1 MSFVSILGSNCRN
14 CYRCVRFC
22 PVKSIRIKGSTAQV
36 EEQMCINCGICI
48 KQCPQRAKRIK
59 GGIDS
64 VRELLAGKD
73 RVIASIA
80 PSFGALFPKPLSEVT
95 SKLLSLGFCHVEE
108 TAVAAEVVAKEYRKR
123 IESLRDGDFLI
134 SSTCSVV
141 KSMIEKYYP
150 TLIPKLAPIISP
162 MAAHGRMLKKTF
174 GNDSKVVF
182 ICPCIAKK
190 EEALDP
196 QIYGLIDEVIT
207 FTELYDLIDESAT
220 FAQSPK
226 KDKAIEPLIPKTGR
240 WFPLTGGILTTAGM
254 SIDLNKGDFLLIDG
268 IEETKAILSDLEQ
281 GLVKPKFVEILAC
294 KGGCIGGPASVRDD
308 SLFIKRD
315 RMLKFAAEKN
325 AESEISL
332 CISEIFL
339 GRSFKPGIVLAPN
352 PGEKAVLEILA
363 SIGKT
368 TPDKELNCGSCG
380 YPSCREKAVAVYKG
394 MAELE
399 MCLPYMRD
407 KAENM
412 ANLIIDATPNAIILV
427 DLNMIVK
434 EFNNAAESMFGIKSF
449 AIKGKSISTILD
461 DSIFYE
467 AIGQNGFLRIKKEY
481 PQYSL
486 VVQATLLYMEDQNL
500 IMAIFTNI
508 TESERQKQS
517 FETVKKETLLKAQE
531 VINKQMRVA
540 QEIAGILGETTAES
554 KVLLKRLINIVETGG
569 SSDVL

>member
-22 PVKSIRIKGSTAQV
+22 PVKSIRIKGSTAQI
-36 EEQMCINCGICI
+36 EEEMCINCGICV

-73 RVIASIA
+73 SVIASIA

-123 IESLRDGDFLI
+123 IENLKDREFLI

-141 KSMIEKYYP
+141 KSMIEKYHP
-150 TLIPKLAPIISP
+150 SLLSKLAPIISP
-162 MAAHGRMLKKTF
+162 MAAHGRMLKKKF
-174 GNDSKVVF
+174 GSDSKVVF

-190 EEALDP
+190 EEALDA
-196 QIYGLIDEVIT
+196 QIYGAIDEVIT
-207 FTELYDLIDESAT
+207 FTELYELLDESAT
-220 FAQSPK
+220 LGGSSSK
-226 KDKAIEPLIPKTGR
+226 SISKDILRPTTGR

-254 SIDLNKGDFLLIDG
+254 NIDLNKGDFLLIDG
-268 IEETKAILSDLEQ
+268 IEETQAILSDLEQ
-281 GLVKPKFVEILAC
+281 GLVNPKFVEILAC

-315 RMLKFAAEKN
+315 RMLKFAAEKHS
-325 AESEISL
+325 ASENQLSND
-332 CISEIFL
+332 EIL
-339 GRSFKPGIVLAPN
+339 LERSFKPGMVFAPY
-352 PGEKAVLEILA
+352 PGEKAISEILA

-368 TPDKELNCGSCG
+368 TLDKELNCGSCG
-380 YPSCREKAVAVYKG
+380 YSSCREKAIAVHRG

-399 MCLPYMRD
+399 MCLPFMRD

-434 EFNNAAESMFGIKSF
+434 EFNNAAEGMFGIKSF
-449 AIKGKSISTILD
+449 AIKGKAISTILD

-467 AIGQNGFLRIKKEY
+467 AIGQENYLRVKKEY
-481 PQYSL
+481 PRYSL
-486 VVQATLLYMEDQNL
+486 VVQATLLHIEEQNL

-517 FETVKKETLLKAQE
+517 FETVKQETLLKAQE

-554 KVLLKRLINIVETGG
+554 KVLLKRLINIVETSDTG
-569 SSDVL
+569 DVL

>member
-36 EEQMCINCGICI
+36 EEHMCINCGICV

-64 VRELLAGKD
+64 VRELLAGQN

-95 SKLLSLGFCHVEE
+95 SKLLSLGFFHVEE
-108 TAVAAEVVAKEYRKR
+108 TAVAAEVIAKEYKKR
-123 IESLRDGDFLI
+123 IEKLEDGDFLI

-150 TLIPKLAPIISP
+150 ALLSKLAPVISP

-174 GNDSKVVF
+174 GSDSKVVF

-196 QIYGLIDEVIT
+196 QIYGAVDEVIT
-207 FTELYDLIDESAT
+207 FTELYDLIEESVAGT
-220 FAQSPK
+220 ELLQKGKALSPLK
-226 KDKAIEPLIPKTGR
+226 PTNGR

-254 SIDLNKGDFLLIDG
+254 EIDLNKGDFLLIDG
-268 IEETKAILSDLEQ
+268 IEETQAILSDLEQ
-281 GLVKPKFVEILAC
+281 GRINPKFVEILAC
-294 KGGCIGGPASVRDD
+294 KGGCIGGPASMRDD

-315 RMLKFAAEKN
+315 RMLKFASEKN
-325 AESEISL
+325 AESEVS
-332 CISEIFL
+332 SYDGEIL
-339 GRSFKPGIVLAPN
+339 LQRSFRPSIVLYPN
-352 PGEKAVLEILA
+352 PGEKAILEIL
-363 SIGKT
+363 SLIGKT

-380 YPSCREKAVAVYKG
+380 YTSCREKAIAVYRG

-412 ANLIIDATPNAIILV
+412 ANLIIDATPNGIIVV

-434 EFNNAAESMFGIKSF
+434 EFNNAAESMFGVKSF
-449 AIKGKSISTILD
+449 AIKGKSISTVFD

-467 AIGQNGFLRIKKEY
+467 AIGRDGFLRIKKEY
-481 PQYSL
+481 PQFSL
-486 VVQATLLYMEDQNL
+486 VVQVTLLHIQEQNL
-500 IMAIFTNI
+500 IMAIFINV

-517 FETVKKETLLKAQE
+517 FEIVKQETLLKAQE

-554 KVLLKRLINIVETGG
+554 KVLLKKLISIVEAGG
-569 SSDVL
+569 SNDVL